1 MKAELRNTIILA
13 ACAIILSVT
22 STVTMKMGKGE
33 LYPFSDY
40 KLYSHPDGLSKKT
53 VAWHLYV
60 KTSTDTSFQRVGNI
74 DRKSFDDYD
83 FYYAARSIL
92 NDSLSDQ
99 HTKKRRARALGEFLF
114 PGDNQ
119 YEIVSETYDLDE
131 SCKGNYIYADTT
143 SLLRF

>member
-1 MKAELRNTIILA
+1 MRAELRNTIILA
-13 ACAIILSVT
+13 ACAVILSFA
-22 STVTMKMGKGE
+22 SAISLKMGKGE
-33 LYPFSDY
+33 LYPFFDY

-53 VAWHLYV
+53 VAWHLYL

-74 DRKSFDDYD
+74 DRKSFDDDD
-83 FYYAARSIL
+83 FYYAVRAIL

-99 HTKKRRARALGEFLF
+99 HAKKRRARALGEFLF

-131 SCKGNYIYADTT
+131 YCKGNYIYTDTT